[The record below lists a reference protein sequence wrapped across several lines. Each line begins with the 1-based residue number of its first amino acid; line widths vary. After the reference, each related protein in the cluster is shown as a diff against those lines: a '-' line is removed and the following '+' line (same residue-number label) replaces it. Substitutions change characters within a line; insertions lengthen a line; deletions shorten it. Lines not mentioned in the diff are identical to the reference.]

1 MVARSQKNSGPSS
14 LSSSLSDQKPIGIIK
29 STRSWTANEI
39 SHPFHIMK
47 IGGLVVIWQV
57 QPTFFLIMKAFKYK
71 ERKENK
77 MNPHIL
83 SPDFNS

>member
-1 MVARSQKNSGPSS
+1 
-14 LSSSLSDQKPIGIIK
+14 
-29 STRSWTANEI
+29 
-39 SHPFHIMK
+39 MK